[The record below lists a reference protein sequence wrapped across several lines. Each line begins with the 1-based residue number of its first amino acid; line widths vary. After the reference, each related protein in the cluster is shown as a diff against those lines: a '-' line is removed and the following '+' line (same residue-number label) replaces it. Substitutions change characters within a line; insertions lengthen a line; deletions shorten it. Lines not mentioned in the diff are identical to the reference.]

1 MLISYDAEPF
11 LPSALSFG
19 NSSSSAWP
27 PSRSPLYQPTFI
39 YYAWNL
45 PIADDTMRTTIASS
59 AEHLKAVAAAQ
70 GQDLAGASVYGNYA
84 AAGTP
89 LEDIYGANL
98 PRLKQL
104 KKAVDPTNIMGLAG
118 GWKFA

>member
-19 NSSSSAWP
+19 SSSSSAYP

-39 YYAWNL
+39 YYAWEL
-45 PIADDTMRTTIASS
+45 QTADQTMRDTIARST
-59 AEHLKAVAAAQ
+59 HYLKTVATAQ
-70 GQDLAGASVYGNYA
+70 GQDLSDASVYGNYA

-89 LEDIYGANL
+89 LEAIYGANL
-98 PRLKQL
+98 PRLKAL
-104 KKAVDPTNIMGLAG
+104 KKRVDPANIMGLAG
-118 GWKFA
+118 GWKFE